1 MGKIPQPP
9 QLRADFFSSNRR
21 KLQKLFVG
29 TAPIVITGNSYIQK
43 SADTVFPFRQD
54 NNFWYL
60 TGIDEPG
67 LALVIDGTSE
77 YIILPPKNPRREV
90 FDGAIDEQQ
99 LKQISGIGEIL
110 SYEEG
115 WKKLSKKL
123 KRAKHV
129 ATLQPPAAFIEPL
142 QMFTNPARKTL
153 IDTLISHNSSLQIL
167 DLQNTFVRMRSIKS
181 AEEIAVIEYA
191 IAKTEELFSE
201 LHKKIGTY
209 KNEREIA
216 AEVLHFA
223 QINGLSLGYDSVIAG
238 GVNATILHYVQNNQ
252 PLLPKMP
259 VLLDIGLS
267 HLHYSADITRTI
279 CVSPSKRYT
288 QVDAAVRAVYD
299 FALTKLKPGV
309 LLADCEKEV
318 EHFMGEKLR
327 ELGLIGTINTE
338 EVRNFY
344 PHSTSHFLGLDVHD
358 VGDYA
363 EPLAPGM
370 VLTVEPGIY
379 IKQEGF
385 GIRYENDIVI
395 TETGNRVLS
404 KGTI

>member
-1 MGKIPQPP
+1 MGKIAQPP
-9 QLRADFFSSNRR
+9 QLQADFFAGNRQKLR
-21 KLQKLFVG
+21 KLFSG

-43 SADTVFPFRQD
+43 SGDTVFPFRQD
-54 NNFWYL
+54 NNFLYL

-67 LALVIDGTSE
+67 LTLVIDGVHE
-77 YIILPPKNPRREV
+77 YIILPLKNPRREV
-90 FDGAIDEQQ
+90 FDGAIDEQHLQ
-99 LKQISGIGEIL
+99 RISGIEEFL
-110 SYEEG
+110 SYEDG

-123 KRAKHV
+123 KRVKHL

-153 IDTLISHNSSLQIL
+153 VDTLISQNSSLQIL
-167 DLQNTFVRMRSIKS
+167 DLQSMFVRMRSIKS

-191 IAKTEELFSE
+191 TSKTEELFKI
-201 LHKKIGTY
+201 LQKKIGIY
-209 KNEREIA
+209 QNEREIA

-223 QINGLSLGYDSVIAG
+223 QSNGLSLGYDSVIAG
-238 GVNATILHYVQNNQ
+238 GVNATTLHYVQNNQ

-267 HLHYSADITRTI
+267 YLHYSADITRTI
-279 CVSPSKRYT
+279 CASPSKRYT
-288 QVDAAVRAVYD
+288 QVDEAVRAVYD

-309 LLADCEKEV
+309 LFGDYEKEV

-338 EVRNFY
+338 EVRKFY

-358 VGDYA
+358 VGDYT

-379 IKQEGF
+379 IKNEGF
-385 GIRYENDIVI
+385 GIRFENDIVI

-404 KGTI
+404 KVEI